1 MFQFFI
7 EQGNITDNT
16 IEITNKNDVLHI
28 SKSLRLSVGDT
39 LNLVVQN
46 QNIYTVEIVSIN
58 IDTITTKVIEKNEV
72 KNRLGFNL
80 TLAQSVLK
88 AAKQDVVIQKATE
101 LGVKSIIPLTTKNTV
116 VLFDSQKDRQN
127 KIERWT
133 RIANESSKQCKRAD
147 IPTIS
152 DILPLKELFT
162 SLSDYDLV
170 ICCTEKNAKS
180 SMRACLKDYPNSKD
194 ILVII
199 GPEGGWDSSEI
210 KLFEENNIQL
220 VSLGNLILRAET
232 AVITTLS
239 NIIYEYEL

>member
-7 EQGNITDNT
+7 EQGNITDST

-28 SKSLRLSVGDT
+28 SKSLRLSAGSV

-46 QNIYTVEIVSIN
+46 QYVYTVEIISIN
-58 IDTITTKVIEKNEV
+58 IDSITTKVIEKNPV
-72 KNRLGFNL
+72 KNKLSFNL

-116 VLFDSQKDRQN
+116 VLFDSQKDKLN
-127 KIERWT
+127 KIERWN

-147 IPTIS
+147 IPVIS
-152 DILPLKELFT
+152 DILTLKELLV
-162 SLSDYDLV
+162 SLANYDLV

-180 SMRACLKDYPNSKD
+180 SMRACLQENTAARD

-199 GPEGGWDSSEI
+199 GPEGGWDASEI
-210 KLFEENNIQL
+210 KLFEENNINL